1 MYRTIRKRIQPIAS
15 NNNNNNDNHNDTQ
28 DDNDDTDVPF
38 DERIN
43 QKVVKKE
50 PEMKSES
57 LCRPRSI
64 DLLALRQRQK
74 QKQKQ
79 REGVAIARAS
89 TYNAESTYSPR
100 RTRAGLISRTA
111 AASNRDQTTPDLVPP
126 ETATTTTTTTL
137 KTTVIYTPLPT
148 RSETP
153 KNKPDSTAQDDAS
166 NVVQENNDDSSSSS
180 FCSNYTSDDDDYTS
194 SFGSGVSSLSGVFA
208 DLQSSNY
215 DDDTT
220 KLLEDASHLQQ
231 EGETTLGDNTTQH
244 DSMETDVSDDEDDNC
259 DIHDEEYTSF
269 RRNNNNANCRMMC
282 FVDDAS
288 DSVGLEDFLDTDTN
302 RHREKQQRHKSHWKK
317 KQVTLE
323 PEKPK
328 SSLSYVCESLD
339 CLGLWKGLC
348 WGNEDATVGL
358 TAEVEG

>member
-1 MYRTIRKRIQPIAS
+1 MYRTIRKRIQPIAR
-15 NNNNNNDNHNDTQ
+15 NNNNNRNNNDTQ
-28 DDNDDTDVPF
+28 DDNDYADVPF

-43 QKVVKKE
+43 QKVVKKQI
-50 PEMKSES
+50 EMKSES

-64 DLLALRQRQK
+64 GLLALRQRQK
-74 QKQKQ
+74 QKQTQ
-79 REGVAIARAS
+79 NEGVAIARAS
-89 TYNAESTYSPR
+89 TYNAEWKNSPR
-100 RTRAGLISRTA
+100 RTRAGLISRTT
-111 AASNRDQTTPDLVPP
+111 AASKRDQTTPDLVPP
-126 ETATTTTTTTL
+126 ETTTTTTL
-137 KTTVIYTPLPT
+137 RTRVIYTPLPT

-153 KNKPDSTAQDDAS
+153 KNKPDPTPQDASS

-180 FCSNYTSDDDDYTS
+180 FCSKYTTSDDDDYTS

-208 DLQSSNY
+208 DVQSSNF

-231 EGETTLGDNTTQH
+231 EGETTLGDTNTTQH
-244 DSMETDVSDDEDDNC
+244 DSMEDDDC

-269 RRNNNNANCRMMC
+269 RRNNNNANCRMIC

-302 RHREKQQRHKSHWKK
+302 RHRGKPKQQSKSQEKK
-317 KQVTLE
+317 KQMKLQ
-323 PEKPK
+323 PEKTK
-328 SSLSYVCESLD
+328 STLSYFCESLD

-348 WGNEDATVGL
+348 WGNEDATGTVGL
-358 TAEVEG
+358 TAEVKG